1 MEINIKPIHFEISSR
16 LSDFIHKKV
25 NKLEQYYD
33 GILGAEVQLKVTKPE
48 SVNNKDVSVKLN
60 VPGQELFAD
69 KVSDSF
75 EESVAVVSDAL
86 AKQLIKVKEKKR
98 GK

>member
-1 MEINIKPIHFEISSR
+1 MEINIKPIHFEISSH

-25 NKLEQYYD
+25 SKLDQYYD
-33 GILGAEVQLKVTKPE
+33 GILDAEVQLKVVKPE
-48 SVNNKDVSVKLN
+48 SAKNKDVSIRLN
-60 VPGQELFAD
+60 VPGQDLFAD

-86 AKQLIKVKEKKR
+86 AKQLVKVKEKKR
-98 GK
+98 SK